1 MTDDRAVSETL
12 GYILILGVVI
22 MVTSAA
28 FVNSYSVITDTRE
41 KVKSESM
48 EQGFRKIQN
57 IVEYTAYSKNPQ
69 KSIRLLVN
77 EGTISVK
84 EGNTMNITVNASGST
99 LYSKTS
105 EMGLIEYEYKDYTVA
120 FENGGVWKKSLEG
133 TTIVSE
139 PRIFIYREQIGNEIV
154 TFVSLTQIQGQGSV
168 GGHGFVNVLVKYN
181 SSETRT
187 YNNSGYIHLNLTSEY
202 AEAWDDY
209 FEGMREGLENNTVLQ
224 TRLNGNSIE
233 ASIYYDK
240 LVLTEYT
247 LNAKISTSS

>member
-1 MTDDRAVSETL
+1 MTGDRAVSETL

-28 FVNSYSVITDTRE
+28 FVNSYSVISNTRE

-48 EQGFRKIQN
+48 EQGFKKIRN

-84 EGNTMNITVNASGST
+84 EGNTMNITVVNTSGS

-105 EMGLIEYEYKDYTVA
+105 EMGLIEYGYKDYTVA
-120 FENGGVWKKSLEG
+120 FENGGVWEKSPEG

-168 GGHGFVNVLVKYN
+168 GGHGFVNVLVEYN

-187 YNNSGYIHLNLTSEY
+187 YNNSGYINLNLTSEY
-202 AEAWDDY
+202 AEAWEDY
-209 FEGMREGLENNTVLQ
+209 FERMREGLENNTVLQ

-240 LVLTEYT
+240 LVLTEYR
-247 LNAKISTSS
+247 LNAKVSTSS

>member
-22 MVTSAA
+22 MVTSTA
-28 FVNSYSVITDTRE
+28 FVNSYSVISDTRE

-84 EGNTMNITVNASGST
+84 EGNTMDITVNASGST

-120 FENGGVWKKSLEG
+120 FENGGVWQKSLEG

-154 TFVSLTQIQGQGSV
+154 AFVSLTQIQGQGSV
-168 GGHGFVNVLVKYN
+168 GGHGFINVLVEYN

-187 YNNSGYIHLNLTSEY
+187 YNNSGYINLNLTSEY

-240 LVLTEYT
+240 LVLTEYR